1 MSKQAQVGLF
11 TIVALLL
18 LFGVFYVL
26 ENLSSRSGYEFAV
39 HFDSA
44 AGMQSGAQVLFSG
57 VQVGSVERI
66 DLLPD
71 DSVDVVLAIDR
82 QIGIPRDSRFLIQA
96 PITGLPALLIIP
108 PRGAPLPYATFPPGI
123 VPVARQPRG
132 ENVATVQDLL
142 QEGQGEIRRLDTILA
157 LLEQREPRLLASL
170 QDVLGNVNHMTLSL
184 RGSLGE
190 AGENIAAMA
199 ATLNSTASLDAPKL
213 NAMMTQL
220 SAASVELR
228 TSMAS
233 IESLATDPRLRSD
246 VIATTENIAEA
257 TKTLAEA
264 ASDLRT
270 VTSDPRT
277 QEQIRDTIANLDA
290 TMQRAASLL
299 GRLGGKSHVY
309 GVDVG
314 ATPPPETLPSPPPAQ
329 PLSSSMRLLLGGSL
343 AGLAHDLIEL
353 QLRVGYLETEHT
365 CCSPLYPPQNGLE
378 TDLNAVFLPHS
389 STSFMLGANE
399 AAGYT
404 SLNLAALRN
413 VTPNFSLGGGL
424 LYSRLGV
431 LGSYTVNGTG
441 IDTWLYDPSHP
452 ALDLYGNVRVAPW
465 AQVYFGERA
474 LNQAQRRSELGIQFH
489 Y

>member
-11 TIVALLL
+11 TILALLL

-39 HFDSA
+39 HFESA
-44 AGMQSGAQVLFSG
+44 SGLQSGAEVLFSG
-57 VQVGSVERI
+57 VQVGSIERI

-71 DSVDVVLAIDR
+71 DTVDVVLAIKR
-82 QIGIPRDSRFLIQA
+82 NIGIPRASRFLIQA
-96 PITGLPALLIIP
+96 PLTGLSSLLIVP
-108 PRGAPLPYATFPPGI
+108 PRGGPLPYATFPPGVEPI
-123 VPVARQPRG
+123 AEQPNG
-132 ENVATVQDLL
+132 ENVASVQDLL
-142 QEGQGEIRRLDTILA
+142 QQGQGELRRLDTILA
-157 LLEQREPRLLASL
+157 QLESREPRLLAALQETLNNASVMTASL
-170 QDVLGNVNHMTLSL
+170 KT
-184 RGSLGE
+184 SLGA

-199 ATLNSTASLDAPKL
+199 ATLNSTASLDAPKV

-220 SAASVELR
+220 SAAATELR

-233 IESLATDPRLRSD
+233 VESLATDPRLKAD

-270 VTSDPRT
+270 VTSNPTT
-277 QEQIRDTIANLDA
+277 QAQIRDTIANLDA
-290 TMQRAASLL
+290 TMERAASLL

-309 GVDVG
+309 GVDQD
-314 ATPPPETLPSPPPAQ
+314 ATPPPTQASPPPHSHLFGGFDRAA
-329 PLSSSMRLLLGGSL
+329 LGGML
-343 AGLAHDLIEL
+343 GALAHDLVEV
-353 QLRVGYLETEHT
+353 QLRVGYLEDERV
-365 CCSPLYPPQNGLE
+365 CCSPLYPQGNGVE
-378 TDLNAVFLPHS
+378 TDLNAILLPHA
-389 STSFMLGANE
+389 STSFMIGADE
-399 AAGYT
+399 AGGYT

-413 VTPNFSLGGGL
+413 LTSSFSLGGGL
-424 LYSRLGV
+424 LYSRVGV
-431 LGSYTVNGTG
+431 LGDYDVNGNG
-441 IDTWLYDPSHP
+441 LDAWLYDPSHP

-465 AQVYFGERA
+465 AQLYVGERA

>member
-18 LFGVFYVL
+18 LFGIFYVL

-44 AGMQSGAQVLFSG
+44 AGLQSGAGVLFSG
-57 VQVGSVERI
+57 VQVGSVARI

-71 DSVDVVLAIDR
+71 GSVDVVLAIRRD
-82 QIGIPRDSRFLIQA
+82 IGIPRRSRFLIQA
-96 PITGLPALLIIP
+96 PLTGLSSLLIIP
-108 PRGAPLPYATFPPGI
+108 PRGAPLPYATFPPGV
-123 VPVARQPRG
+123 VPVTQQPHG

-142 QEGQGEIRRLDTILA
+142 QQGQGEIRRLDTILA
-157 LLEQREPRLLASL
+157 VLEQREPRLLAEL
-170 QDVLGNVNHMTLSL
+170 QDVLGNVNGMTVSL

-190 AGENIAAMA
+190 AGQNIAAMA

-228 TSMAS
+228 ASMAS
-233 IESLATDPRLRSD
+233 VESLATDPRLHAD
-246 VIATTENIAEA
+246 VIATTENIALA

-277 QEQIRDTIANLDA
+277 QAQIRDTIANLDA

-299 GRLGGKSHVY
+299 GRLGGKSHVN
-309 GVDVG
+309 GVDIDV
-314 ATPPPETLPSPPPAQ
+314 TPPPETPSSQPSSQ
-329 PLSSSMRLLLGGSL
+329 PLSSGMRFLLGGSL
-343 AGLAHDLIEL
+343 ASLAHDLIEL

-378 TDLNAVFLPHS
+378 TDLNAVFLPHA
-389 STSFMLGANE
+389 STSLMLGANE

-413 VTPNFSLGGGL
+413 FTPNFSVGGGL

-431 LGSYTVNGTG
+431 LGSYNASGNGVSA
-441 IDTWLYDPSHP
+441 WLYDPSHP

-474 LNQAQRRSELGIQFH
+474 LNQAQRRSEYGVLFH